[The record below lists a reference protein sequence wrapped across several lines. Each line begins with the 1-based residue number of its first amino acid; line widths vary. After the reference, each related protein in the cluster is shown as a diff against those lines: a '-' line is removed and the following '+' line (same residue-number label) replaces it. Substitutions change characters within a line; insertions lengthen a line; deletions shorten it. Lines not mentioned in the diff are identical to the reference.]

1 MTRSFTPRFRLAALP
16 IVMASAL
23 FGLQAGTAG
32 AITLEEAVQ
41 LTIGTNPEMLEARA
55 NYRAITKE
63 LDQAKSRYLPQLD
76 IEVAYGPEYSDNLRT
91 RGRAAF
97 LAGTDGPG
105 VWENRFESGFTLSE
119 TLFNGFERRWEV
131 RRQKARVNSADSRV
145 GDRAERLALDA
156 VRAYLESLRR
166 DQIVGLANANLA
178 VHERILG
185 DVQTRVTARQLGTGE
200 LRQAEARYATAQ
212 VVVTQSLR
220 DLDESRITFAR
231 LVGQYPDALTTP
243 TFDQSLMAETS
254 EVAVETAVT
263 RSPLVLFAKA
273 DANAAFAAIKAAEG
287 RFYPEVRVVV
297 SGSNNENIDGVRG
310 DNEDFSAM
318 IRMRYNLYRGGGDKA
333 RTQEA
338 KERYSE
344 ALAVVQKLQRILEEE
359 TRQSWSLML
368 RKDREI
374 ADRGRQ
380 VTANQQVVTIY
391 EQEFTVGIN
400 NRDLLD
406 VLDAENELF
415 LSQVDLATAQV
426 DALFAR
432 YRVLAS
438 TGRLTAAM
446 GITSYLA
453 E

>member
-1 MTRSFTPRFRLAALP
+1 M
-16 IVMASAL
+16 
-23 FGLQAGTAG
+23 
-32 AITLEEAVQ
+32 
-41 LTIGTNPEMLEARA
+41 
-55 NYRAITKE
+55 
-63 LDQAKSRYLPQLD
+63 
-76 IEVAYGPEYSDNLRT
+76 
-91 RGRAAF
+91 
-97 LAGTDGPG
+97 
-105 VWENRFESGFTLSE
+105 
-119 TLFNGFERRWEV
+119 
-131 RRQKARVNSADSRV
+131 
-145 GDRAERLALDA
+145 
-156 VRAYLESLRR
+156 
-166 DQIVGLANANLA
+166 
-178 VHERILG
+178 
-185 DVQTRVTARQLGTGE
+185 
-200 LRQAEARYATAQ
+200 
-212 VVVTQSLR
+212 
-220 DLDESRITFAR
+220 
-231 LVGQYPDALTTP
+231 VGQYPDALTTP

-287 RFYPEVRVVV
+287 RFYPEVRVVL

-344 ALAVVQKLQRILEEE
+344 SLAVVQKLQRILEEE

-380 VTANQQVVTIY
+380 VTANQQVVNTY

-415 LSQVDLATAQV
+415 LSQVDLVTAQT